1 MTDVFMM
8 VGASFTLITL
18 LMFILWGVYLFL
30 RNAGIADLGW
40 TLSFL
45 IAAWAYFF
53 LGNGNLLK
61 MILAIAMVTIWA
73 CRLFIYTYK
82 RYETSSEDPRYT
94 RLREKWGGE
103 SNEILF
109 LILFV
114 FQGVLVILVSLP
126 VFIISLASTSEWSKW
141 EFIGIAIWL
150 LGGVGEGFADSQLE
164 AFHKNPENKNKVL
177 STGLWRFSRHPNY
190 FFEFLIWV
198 GFFLFAL
205 PSYGGIFAILSPII
219 MLVLLTKVSGIPLT
233 EEQALLDK
241 GDLYRD
247 YQRTTSSF
255 FPWFPVK

>member
-1 MTDVFMM
+1 
-8 VGASFTLITL
+8 
-18 LMFILWGVYLFL
+18 
-30 RNAGIADLGW
+30 
-40 TLSFL
+40 
-45 IAAWAYFF
+45 
-53 LGNGNLLK
+53 
-61 MILAIAMVTIWA
+61 
-73 CRLFIYTYK
+73 
-82 RYETSSEDPRYT
+82 
-94 RLREKWGGE
+94 
-103 SNEILF
+103 
-109 LILFV
+109 
-114 FQGVLVILVSLP
+114 
-126 VFIISLASTSEWSKW
+126 
-141 EFIGIAIWL
+141 
-150 LGGVGEGFADSQLE
+150 LE